1 MKFDKALVY
10 RIRGVRTPLAAA
22 VLLGALA
29 ALLII
34 AQAFCLSSIISGVFL
49 GGRTVRQVWGTLL
62 VLLSVIAA
70 RGTLAWSSEVTAN
83 RAGGRTRT
91 ELRERLVTHLFAH
104 SARRISGENG
114 VENLSAS
121 FARGLK
127 RWTPM

>member
-70 RGTLAWSSEVTAN
+70 RGTLAWGSELTAN
-83 RAGGRTRT
+83 RAGGRART
-91 ELRERLVTHLFAH
+91 AMRAPPLSQPCRLRPAD
-104 SARRISGENG
+104 SSGARSG
-114 VENLSAS
+114 
-121 FARGLK
+121 
-127 RWTPM
+127 W